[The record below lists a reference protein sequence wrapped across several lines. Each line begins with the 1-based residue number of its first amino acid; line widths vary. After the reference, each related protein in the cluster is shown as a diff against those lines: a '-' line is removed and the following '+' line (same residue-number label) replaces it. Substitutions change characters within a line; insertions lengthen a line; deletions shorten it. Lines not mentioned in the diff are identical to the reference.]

1 MLNVFVDYQAEFW
14 DVTRKPLLLGVGRR
28 VCIATTAFVPCAVI
42 VGTSLHY
49 IALDLRWWHTMT
61 ILVGFG
67 YIWFISWTFILTC
80 YCLTTAAKN
89 IGDEMVQVRTFYTI
103 GINNL

>member
-1 MLNVFVDYQAEFW
+1 VFTDYQAEFW

-28 VCIATTAFVPCAVI
+28 VRIVTAVFVPWAVT

-61 ILVGFG
+61 IVVSAG
-67 YIWFISWTFILTC
+67 YVWFMSWTFILTC
-80 YCLTTAAKN
+80 YSLIAAAKN

-103 GINNL
+103 